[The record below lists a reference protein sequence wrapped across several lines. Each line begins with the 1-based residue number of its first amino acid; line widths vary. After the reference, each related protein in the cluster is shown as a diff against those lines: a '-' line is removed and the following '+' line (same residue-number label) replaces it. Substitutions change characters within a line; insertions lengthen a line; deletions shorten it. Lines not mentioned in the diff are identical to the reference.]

1 MAELSK
7 IFKSNDLYETWKN
20 EKDIPSNVLAVVLN
34 KTGNDVEKVA
44 FSTNDIDGQFK
55 TYEVEKG
62 ETPSGTIE
70 ITQNGRVDVTEYAEA
85 HVNVPSPPSPKIYSF
100 YYNNEQF
107 GGGMLSAGDGI
118 GAAPSG
124 DDYIVG
130 QAYKMVVVASPE
142 VAANL
147 TQLYLETDVFD
158 VGKIDFHTATVT
170 VTTVAGQPFARIEM
184 TNGFGEISCDEVA
197 LYYNGTKYI
206 SMIAG

>member
-1 MAELSK
+1 MAKTTKFFKNAQALATWLDSEMLS
-7 IFKSNDLYETWKN
+7 
-20 EKDIPSNVLAVVLN
+20 SNVLAVVLDDN
-34 KTGNDVEKVA
+34 NDVEKVA
-44 FSTNDIDGQFK
+44 FGTNDITGEYK

-130 QAYKMVVVASPE
+130 QSYKMVVVASPE

-158 VGKIDFHTATVT
+158 VGEIDFHTATVT
-170 VTTVAGQPFARIEM
+170 VTTVDGQPFARIEM
-184 TNGFGEISCDEVA
+184 TNGFGEISCNEVA